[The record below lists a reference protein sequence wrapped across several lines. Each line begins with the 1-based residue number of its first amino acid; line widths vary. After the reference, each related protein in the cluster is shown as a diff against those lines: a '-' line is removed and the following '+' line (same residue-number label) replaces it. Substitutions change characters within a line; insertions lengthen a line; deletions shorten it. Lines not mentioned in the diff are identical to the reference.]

1 MVRVV
6 KTDPH
11 GQQALVTASSAGIG
25 FAVAECLA
33 ELGASVVI
41 NGRTTER
48 ADRAIGQIHDAVPG
62 AALDGV
68 AADAATALGTAALI
82 AHAPTLDILVN
93 NLGIFAPAPFF
104 ALEDADWQR
113 MFETNVISGARL
125 SRHYAPKMR
134 ERGWAGPSLSRAS
147 RRSTASRTS
156 STTPRR
162 RRRSSPFRAAWRL
175 ANELAGSGV
184 TVNAVLPGPTRSEG
198 MARFLEELARRS
210 GKTVAEI
217 EAEFIR
223 TQRPTSLIRRLIE
236 PEEVASPVLYA
247 ASPAASATTSASL
260 RVDGGVVNSII

>member
-25 FAVAECLA
+25 FAIAECLA

-82 AHAPTLDILVN
+82 AHAPTLDN
-93 NLGIFAPAPFF
+93 FGIFAPAPFF

-147 RRSTASRTS
+147 WRSTSSRTS

-184 TVNAVLPGPTRSEG
+184 TVNAVLPGPTRSKG